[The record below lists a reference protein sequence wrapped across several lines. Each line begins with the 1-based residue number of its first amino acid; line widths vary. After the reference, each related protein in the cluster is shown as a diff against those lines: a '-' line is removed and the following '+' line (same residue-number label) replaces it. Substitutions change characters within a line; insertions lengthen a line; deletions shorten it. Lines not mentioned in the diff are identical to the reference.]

1 MKWSRERREGN
12 FPAPGIGR
20 MGRCEVEHGEN
31 AVTGNIAGV
40 FRCLRE
46 YGRGTFGHR
55 PGSVSCTAVALRKF
69 LASVQLPLGL
79 VAAAGNW
86 GLAVQVHVPAVRL
99 MKAKRALEM
108 TEVLALR

>member
-1 MKWSRERREGN
+1 
-12 FPAPGIGR
+12 
-20 MGRCEVEHGEN
+20 
-31 AVTGNIAGV
+31 
-40 FRCLRE
+40 
-46 YGRGTFGHR
+46 
-55 PGSVSCTAVALRKF
+55 VALRKF